1 MTFPKEKP
9 FNPSVSKVPV
19 LGPSSGNPAAF
30 QDPSSV
36 ASLGL
41 KIQAAS
47 DQAKADTL
55 YDATPPLEGFRNET
69 YKPWILGTDACKKEG
84 FNGSKDLARTAEIFT
99 PLHSNNGYIGLGL
112 IGLFLIYLSFTRRH

>member
-1 MTFPKEKP
+1 MSFPKEKP

-41 KIQAAS
+41 KIQAAA

-69 YKPWILGTDACKKEG
+69 YKPWIVGTDVCKKEG
-84 FNGSKDLARTAEIFT
+84 FNTAFEINATKINPMHNVRGYAGLAVLA
-99 PLHSNNGYIGLGL
+99 
-112 IGLFLIYLSFTRRH
+112 FLAVYLSFKKRR